1 MANKVL
7 AFGEIGVG
15 ILVVAG
21 SATGNLAPMLAALL
35 DPKDLTNGKGG
46 GSVTSS
52 NSNSNNNKTT
62 TQPSQSNTNSI
73 TSVIPAN
80 INSSIIG
87 KLTHGISSF
96 FQNIGSGINIG
107 LKKKS

>member
-46 GSVTSS
+46 GTVTTSKS
-52 NSNSNNNKTT
+52 NKTT

-73 TSVIPAN
+73 TSIIPAN

-87 KLTHGISSF
+87 RLTRGISTF
-96 FQNIGSGINIG
+96 FGNLGSS
-107 LKKKS
+107 LKKKGL